1 MQIRRRNHSL
11 SLIRA
16 VYCPQRGRCSG
27 QTLARVPADL
37 KQVPLELWERLTE
50 AERVQL
56 EALCA
61 RNRQADA
68 LERQRAA
75 ALGLPEALKQVAAWY
90 RLRGDGLSLAE
101 CAALAEASRH
111 AWSAVLAAMC
121 AAGVGRRRRRSG

>member
-1 MQIRRRNHSL
+1 MQILRRQHTL

-16 VYCPQRGRCSG
+16 VYCPQRGRCRS
-27 QTLARVPADL
+27 QTLARVPANL
-37 KQVPLELWERLTE
+37 KQVPLELWERLTDT
-50 AERVQL
+50 ERAQL

-68 LERQRAA
+68 QERQRAA

-101 CAALAEASRH
+101 RAALAEASRT

-121 AAGVGRRRRRSG
+121 AAGVGRKRRRLG

>member
-16 VYCPQRGRCSG
+16 VYCPQRGRCRG
-27 QTLARVPADL
+27 QTLGRVPADL
-37 KQVPLELWERLTE
+37 KQVPLQLWERLTE

-75 ALGLPEALKQVAAWY
+75 ALGLPETLQQVAAWY

-101 CAALAEASRH
+101 RAALAEASRH

-121 AAGVGRRRRRSG
+121 VAGVGRKRRRSG

>member
-1 MQIRRRNHSL
+1 MTTTVSQASNSHPDAQPGIER
-11 SLIRA
+11 
-16 VYCPQRGRCSG
+16 
-27 QTLARVPADL
+27 LALNDCGALLRL
-37 KQVPLELWERLTE
+37 KQVPLQLWERLTE

-75 ALGLPEALKQVAAWY
+75 ALGLPETLQQVAAWY

-101 CAALAEASRH
+101 RAALAEASRH

-121 AAGVGRRRRRSG
+121 AAGVGRKRRRSG

>member
-1 MQIRRRNHSL
+1 MQIRRRQHTL

-16 VYCPQRGRCSG
+16 VYCPQRGRCRS
-27 QTLARVPADL
+27 QTVARVPANL
-37 KQVPLELWERLTE
+37 KQVPLELWERLTD

-75 ALGLPEALKQVAAWY
+75 ALGLPETLKQVAAWY
-90 RLRGDGLSLAE
+90 RLRADGLSLAE
-101 CAALAEASRH
+101 HAALAEASRA

-121 AAGVGRRRRRSG
+121 TAGVGRKRRRLG

>member
-16 VYCPQRGRCSG
+16 VYCPQRGRCRG
-27 QTLARVPADL
+27 QTLGRVPADL
-37 KQVPLELWERLTE
+37 KQVPLQLWERLTE

-75 ALGLPEALKQVAAWY
+75 ALGLPETLQQVAAWY

-101 CAALAEASRH
+101 RAALAEASRH

-121 AAGVGRRRRRSG
+121 AAGVGRKRHRSG